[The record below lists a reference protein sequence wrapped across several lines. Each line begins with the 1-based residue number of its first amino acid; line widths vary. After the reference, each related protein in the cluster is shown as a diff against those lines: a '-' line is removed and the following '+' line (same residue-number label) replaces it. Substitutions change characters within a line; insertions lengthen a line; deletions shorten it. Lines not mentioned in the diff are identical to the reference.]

1 MTIVCDKCHKPYH
14 ARQAMTFSE
23 LSRLTCP
30 HCGSVLWVSL
40 PQEPCVRRSP
50 GKNPRGLS

>member
-14 ARQAMTFSE
+14 ARQAMAFSE

-40 PQEPCVRRSP
+40 PQEPCGRRSP